1 MRKLIPTPRRGA
13 QIDLTQMILDSGSAT
28 TGEAVDYL
36 LWRFVRVPVSSDARD
51 SLVAFLDG
59 ELGTSEISRARTYM
73 EDPLRMV
80 THFIMSTP
88 EYQIN

>member
-1 MRKLIPTPRRGA
+1 MRKLIPTPRRAA
-13 QIDLTQMILDSGSAT
+13 QIDLTQMILESGATT

-36 LWRFVRVPVSSDARD
+36 LARFVRVPVSTDTREA
-51 SLVAFLDG
+51 LVVLLDE
-59 ELGTSEISRARTYM
+59 ELGTTNIDRAKSYM

-80 THFIMSTP
+80 SHLIMSTP